1 MTGEHFSDR
10 PEAPALVIG
19 ASGVDIVGRLRGELV
34 AWTSAPAQIR
44 FSWGGVA
51 RNVAENLARL
61 GQPTY
66 LITALGEDETGD
78 RLYAAT
84 EAAGVHIHAARSI
97 EHPTGAYLAAVNHSG
112 ALQVA
117 MDDMRAISALT
128 PEFIRRQEDL
138 FQEASVLFVDANL
151 PKDTLRTVMSMAR
164 KAKLPVCA
172 DPTST
177 GLASRLKPYLPRL
190 KLITP
195 NRFEAEV
202 FCQGCA
208 QINNRRLAL
217 EAAKSLVSQG
227 VEIAVITMA
236 EIGLCYAT
244 SETNGFIQAVRTEV
258 VDPTGAGDA
267 LSAALIFALLND
279 IPIDDA
285 VRLGVSAASLTLGFR
300 GAVVPD
306 LTLQKLYDQLII

>member
-1 MTGEHFSDR
+1 MSGEHFSDH

-19 ASGVDIVGRLRGELV
+19 AAGIDIVGRFRNDLGTG
-34 AWTSAPAQIR
+34 TSTPAQIR

-66 LITALGEDETGD
+66 LITAIGDDETGD
-78 RLYAAT
+78 RLCAAT
-84 EAAGVHIHAARSI
+84 DAAGVHIHAARSK
-97 EHPTGAYLAAVNHSG
+97 EHPTGTYLAAVNQSG
-112 ALQVA
+112 ALQYA
-117 MDDMRAISALT
+117 LDDMRAIAALT
-128 PEFIRRQEDL
+128 PDIIHQERDL
-138 FQEASVLFVDANL
+138 FMDASVLFVDANL
-151 PKDTLRTVMSMAR
+151 PKETLRKIMSQAR

-177 GLASRLKPYLPRL
+177 SLAPRLKAYLPRL
-190 KLITP
+190 RLITP
-195 NRFEAEV
+195 NRHEAEV
-202 FCQGCA
+202 FCQVGA
-208 QINNRRLAL
+208 EINNRRRAL

-227 VEIAVITMA
+227 VEIAVITMG

-244 SETNGFIQAVRTEV
+244 SETNGYIPAVRTEV

-267 LSAALIFALLND
+267 LSAAIIFALLND

-285 VRLGVSAASLTLGFR
+285 VRLGVSAASLTLRHR
-300 GAVVPD
+300 GAVVPN
-306 LTLQKLYDQLII
+306 LTLEKLYDQLVI